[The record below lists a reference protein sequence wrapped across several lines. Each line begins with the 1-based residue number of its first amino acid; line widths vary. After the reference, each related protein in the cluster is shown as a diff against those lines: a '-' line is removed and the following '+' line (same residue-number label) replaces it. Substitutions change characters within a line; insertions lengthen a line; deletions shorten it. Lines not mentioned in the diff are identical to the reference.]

1 MNGENEYVAKCNSQY
16 KRLKR
21 GGLTP
26 LDLYSFE
33 TLALLEKLT
42 RSSSARRIGE
52 KKGNKKAFRAFRN
65 QIFQTLQ
72 RKAENVEATTGDTE
86 ALEWLEELK
95 RGIKAAR

>member
-1 MNGENEYVAKCNSQY
+1 MNGENGYVAKCNSQY

-33 TLALLEKLT
+33 TLTLLEQLT
-42 RSSSARRIGE
+42 RSARRVGE
-52 KKGNKKAFRAFRN
+52 RKGNKKAFRAFRN
-65 QIFQTLQ
+65 QIFQTLK

-95 RGIKAAR
+95 RGIKATR